1 MTYLFFSLMLLVLI
15 LTTVSLIYL
24 WNSNVEKKVKCAC
37 CFTLIIS
44 VVSFFCSY
52 FRSPFEIKDEIEFI
66 GIIIAIIAI
75 PVSILIGWN
84 IFSII
89 DIKKIRDELLTTK
102 VSSVFN
108 AEKNNAITCHAVSD
122 YYYHVLLKS
131 DPLGIEYQFLY
142 YRISELFHVSN
153 IGDID
158 TCNVIVKVLL
168 EMIKSPED
176 IHVLQS
182 CKDRLI
188 GLLSIVSEKEKI
200 TKYNEL
206 MSVIARLGTK
216 PRDNK

>member
-1 MTYLFFSLMLLVLI
+1 MILVLI

-37 CFTLIIS
+37 CFTLVIS

-66 GIIIAIIAI
+66 GIIIVIIAI

-153 IGDID
+153 IGDIE

-176 IHVLQS
+176 IHILQS

-200 TKYNEL
+200 IKYNEL

>member
-1 MTYLFFSLMLLVLI
+1 MKKENWALGLSIVAITLSITATCIAAYRPPELEFDYQGVIVGVLSLLV
-15 LTTVSLIYL
+15 TM
-24 WNSNVEKKVKCAC
+24 
-37 CFTLIIS
+37 
-44 VVSFFCSY
+44 
-52 FRSPFEIKDEIEFI
+52 
-66 GIIIAIIAI
+66 
-75 PVSILIGWN
+75 LIGWN

-89 DIKKIRDELLTTK
+89 DIRKIRDELLTTK
-102 VSSVFN
+102 VNSIFN

-142 YRISELFHVSN
+142 YRISELFHVPN
-153 IGDID
+153 IVDTE

-176 IHVLQS
+176 IHILQS

-188 GLLSIVSEKEKI
+188 GLLSMVNEKEKI
-200 TKYNEL
+200 IKYNEL

-216 PRDNK
+216 PRDNSDNKQP

>member
-1 MTYLFFSLMLLVLI
+1 M
-15 LTTVSLIYL
+15 
-24 WNSNVEKKVKCAC
+24 KKESKDRNWIAWIA
-37 CFTLIIS
+37 LGLS
-44 VVSFFCSY
+44 V
-52 FRSPFEIKDEIEFI
+52 
-66 GIIIAIIAI
+66 IAIIVSVIAI
-75 PVSILIGWN
+75 CIACPHVPELGFDYQGVIVGILALLVTMLIGWN

-89 DIKKIRDELLTTK
+89 DIRKIRDELLTTK

-153 IGDID
+153 IGDTE
-158 TCNVIVKVLL
+158 TCNIIVKVLL

-176 IHVLQS
+176 IHILQS

-188 GLLSIVSEKEKI
+188 GLLSMVNEKEKI
-200 TKYNEL
+200 IKYNEL

-216 PRDNK
+216 PRDNKQP

>member
-1 MTYLFFSLMLLVLI
+1 M
-15 LTTVSLIYL
+15 
-24 WNSNVEKKVKCAC
+24 KKESKDRNWIAWIA
-37 CFTLIIS
+37 LGLS
-44 VVSFFCSY
+44 V
-52 FRSPFEIKDEIEFI
+52 
-66 GIIIAIIAI
+66 IAIIVSVIAI
-75 PVSILIGWN
+75 CIACPHVPELGFDYQGIIVGILALLVTMLIGWN

-89 DIKKIRDELLTTK
+89 DIRKIRDELLTTK

-216 PRDNK
+216 PRDNKQP

>member
-1 MTYLFFSLMLLVLI
+1 MKKKENKHENRIVWIALGLSAI
-15 LTTVSLIYL
+15 AIIVS
-24 WNSNVEKKVKCAC
+24 
-37 CFTLIIS
+37 
-44 VVSFFCSY
+44 
-52 FRSPFEIKDEIEFI
+52 
-66 GIIIAIIAI
+66 IIAICIACPHVPELGFDYQGVI
-75 PVSILIGWN
+75 VGILALLVTMLIGWN

-89 DIKKIRDELLTTK
+89 DIRKIRDELLTTK

-153 IGDID
+153 IGDIE

-168 EMIKSPED
+168 EIIKSPED
-176 IHVLQS
+176 IHILQS
-182 CKDRLI
+182 CKDKLI
-188 GLLSIVSEKEKI
+188 GLLSMVNEKEKI
-200 TKYNEL
+200 IKYNEL

-216 PRDNK
+216 PRDNSDNK

>member
-1 MTYLFFSLMLLVLI
+1 M
-15 LTTVSLIYL
+15 
-24 WNSNVEKKVKCAC
+24 KKESKDRNWIAWIA
-37 CFTLIIS
+37 LGLS
-44 VVSFFCSY
+44 V
-52 FRSPFEIKDEIEFI
+52 
-66 GIIIAIIAI
+66 IAIIVSVIAI
-75 PVSILIGWN
+75 CIACPHVPELGFDYQGIITMLIGWN

-89 DIKKIRDELLTTK
+89 DIRKIRDELLTTK

-153 IGDID
+153 IGDTE
-158 TCNVIVKVLL
+158 TCNIIVKVLL

-176 IHVLQS
+176 IHILQS
-182 CKDRLI
+182 CKNRLI
-188 GLLSIVSEKEKI
+188 GLLSMVNEKEKI
-200 TKYNEL
+200 IKYNEL

-216 PRDNK
+216 PRDNKQP